1 MALYCICQLFV
12 NCHFDGAESLTI
24 VIQDFKKIIE
34 QLKTQNL
41 HPTEALAMEKQSDLG
56 HQQNK
61 VIRLPHSGLITTNM
75 CFITQNTRYGM
86 WKLLVSL
93 SAAEPS
99 RFNNGVTVNYGV
111 IFCSLS
117 SVIMRIYLRQS
128 VTAMERCLHVSDMF
142 YIKNKCCA
150 LW

>member
-34 QLKTQNL
+34 D
-41 HPTEALAMEKQSDLG
+41 PESASDRSFSHG
-56 HQQNK
+56 K

-93 SAAEPS
+93 SAAERS